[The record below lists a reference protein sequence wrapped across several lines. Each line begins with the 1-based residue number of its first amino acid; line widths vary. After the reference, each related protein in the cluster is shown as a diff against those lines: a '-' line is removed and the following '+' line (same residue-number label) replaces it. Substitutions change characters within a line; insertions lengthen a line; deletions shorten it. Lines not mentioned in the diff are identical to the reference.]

1 MRFVEDFVLA
11 LEAWR
16 TYPSP
21 HANVASPW
29 TPCRDG
35 IERRYV
41 LARVALPRHRGDAG
55 ATIPSPVRTR
65 PPMFVR
71 ATARG

>member
-21 HANVASPW
+21 HANITSPW
-29 TPCRDG
+29 TRCGDG

-41 LARVALPRHRGDAG
+41 LARVGQPRHRGDAR
-55 ATIPSPVRTR
+55 ATIPLPVRTR

-71 ATARG
+71 AIARG